1 MIIRDVKVNLLK
13 IPLKTTFKTS
23 LRTVSSLET
32 VVVCIISDGGIGYGE
47 APPIEAITGE
57 TIISIVDAITNYIK
71 PNIIGKDINNLSVLH
86 EIIKN
91 SINGNSSAKA
101 AVEIGIYD
109 LYSQFYKSPLYSILN
124 KNNEIKNKNLTTDI
138 TISVNKID
146 EMIID
151 CNKVVDKGF
160 SILKVKLGKNGIRD
174 LDIIKSIYEN
184 VGEETLIRI
193 DANQGW
199 NVKDSIIIIEELGKL
214 DFNIDFIEQPVPKYD
229 LEGLKTITAN
239 SKYPIVADESFFSI
253 HDAIK
258 IIDNKV
264 ANILNIKLMK
274 TGGIYNAIKICEYAR
289 DNNIECMIGC
299 MLESKIGVTAAAHI
313 AMSQNNITRIDL
325 DSPLLCR
332 TDPIYGGIEYNVDKI
347 IITNKSGLGI
357 RKINF

>member
-13 IPLKTTFKTS
+13 IPLKNTFKTS

-32 VVVCIISDGGIGYGE
+32 VVVYIIGDGGIGYGE
-47 APPIEAITGE
+47 APPTEAITGE

-71 PNIIGKDINNLSVLH
+71 PSIIGKNINNLSMLH
-86 EIIKN
+86 EIVKN

-109 LYSQFYKSPLYSILN
+109 LHAQFNKKPLYSILN
-124 KNNEIKNKNLTTDI
+124 TNDEIKNKNLTTDI
-138 TISVNKID
+138 TISVNRID
-146 EMIID
+146 KMIMD
-151 CNKVVDKGF
+151 SNNVVHKGF
-160 SILKVKLGKNGIRD
+160 SILKIKLGKNGIKD
-174 LDIIKSIYEN
+174 LDIIKSICEN
-184 VGEETLIRI
+184 VGEKTLIRI

-199 NVKDSIIIIEELGKL
+199 SVKDSLIIIDELGKL
-214 DFNIDFIEQPVPKYD
+214 DLNIDFIEQPVPKND
-229 LEGLKTITAN
+229 LKGLKTITSN
-239 SKYPIVADESFFSI
+239 SKYPIVADESIFSI
-253 HDAIK
+253 DDAIK

-332 TDPIYGGIEYNVDKI
+332 TDPIYGGIGYDIDKI
-347 IITNKSGLGI
+347 IITNDIGLGI
-357 RKINF
+357 KKINI